1 MTRRASSGPDIL
13 FAVNLKMYMGAES
26 SERWCRDVR
35 DMAISSVAIAEGR
48 VALAVFP
55 AMALL
60 ASAVRWFEGSSVLV
74 GGQDVSMATW
84 GPHTG
89 ETAAGLLSELG
100 CRLALVGHAE
110 RRRSGDT
117 NEVVAR
123 KARQALD
130 AGLLP
135 MVCVGEDAP
144 LDATSTARWV
154 VDQLQGSLVDTPPG
168 RLVVA
173 YEPVWAIGAG
183 EPAGPDLVRTVCGA
197 LHDWLS
203 ADPGR
208 AGSLVLY
215 GGSAGPATLGTLGEA
230 VRGLFLGRHVHDPA
244 VLATMLDAT
253 EALMTPRG

>member
-1 MTRRASSGPDIL
+1 M
-13 FAVNLKMYMGAES
+13 FAVNLKTYLGAGS
-26 SERWCRDVR
+26 SERWCRVVR
-35 DMAISSVAIAEGR
+35 DLAISSRAIADGR

-55 AMALL
+55 AMALV

-74 GGQDVSMATW
+74 GGQDVSTASW

-89 ETAAGLLSELG
+89 ETAAGLLAELG

-110 RRRSGDT
+110 RRRQGDA
-117 NEVVAR
+117 NEVVAH

-135 MVCVGEDAP
+135 LVCVGEDAP
-144 LDATSTARWV
+144 LDPASTARWV
-154 VDQLQGSLVDTPPG
+154 VDQLQASLVDTPPG

-173 YEPVWAIGAG
+173 YEPVWAIGAD

-197 LHDWLS
+197 LDGWLR

-215 GGSAGPATLGTLGEA
+215 GGSAGPAMLGILGGA
-230 VRGLFLGRHVHDPA
+230 VRGLFLGRRVHDPV
-244 VLATMLDAT
+244 VLAAMLDAT
-253 EALMTPRG
+253 EAL